1 MTLTAESPPAWL
13 DAVHRVALLT
23 PRERE
28 VFLLL
33 AEAPSNQEIADRLI
47 VTERT
52 VRAHLAVVLSKLH
65 VRGRMQACLAS
76 LAFRT
81 PELQTLSDPTR
92 PRS

>member
-1 MTLTAESPPAWL
+1 MTPTTDIPPPWL
-13 DAVHRVALLT
+13 AAVHRVALLT

-33 AEAPSNQEIADRLI
+33 AEAPSNQEIADRLV

-52 VRAHLAVVLSKLH
+52 VRAHLAVVLRKLR
-65 VRGRMQACLAS
+65 VGGRMQACLAS

-81 PELQTLSDPTR
+81 PELQRLSEPTLSPA
-92 PRS
+92 